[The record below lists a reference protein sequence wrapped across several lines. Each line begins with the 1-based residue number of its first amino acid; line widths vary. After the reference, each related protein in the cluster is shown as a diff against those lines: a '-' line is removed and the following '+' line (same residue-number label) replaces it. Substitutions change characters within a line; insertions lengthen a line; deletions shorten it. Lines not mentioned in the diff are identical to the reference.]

1 MEANDGRCKLA
12 VEEMGISDFDVAN
25 CGNSRSAL
33 LWKAA
38 HGRTAY
44 WLIPQASD
52 CLISDEEKQHLQ
64 STVLSAAES
73 VKEIYKNVIIKDAA
87 NYSSGV
93 SEFTSEQRKTVVEQ
107 LGAAGLVS
115 VEEDTNMQNPEKIE
129 MFYSDYLNGKDSMVT
144 IFEVQRDG
152 LIGAFTF
159 IYRKG
164 ELQTYYIGIR
174 WKEGGI

>member
-1 MEANDGRCKLA
+1 MEDVNWLLKKWGFPILMLLIA
-12 VEEMGISDFDVAN
+12 VIAGVLCCGKHHTEEQ
-25 CGNSRSAL
+25 
-33 LWKAA
+33 KAA
-38 HGRTAY
+38 EEVWEPPVEIKDSETITEEESDTETSIDSAY

-129 MFYSDYLNGKDSMVT
+129 MFY
-144 IFEVQRDG
+144 
-152 LIGAFTF
+152 
-159 IYRKG
+159 
-164 ELQTYYIGIR
+164 
-174 WKEGGI
+174 